1 MEKLYEILR
10 LKSDTRPVVVAT
22 SYINT
27 LCKIHRIHRE
37 ITESGYQGEV
47 LFEQL
52 LSNGHARNRFLR
64 ATTGN
69 LFCDLEITEAPNQAV
84 LDELDEFYVANPDYV
99 QMSSLTASQRDAIT
113 ERYNAA
119 QAKQLDSLVLS
130 LKEGNGTYGKK

>member
-22 SYINT
+22 SYINV
-27 LCKIHRIHRE
+27 LCKIHSIHRE
-37 ITESGYQGEV
+37 IAETGYEGEV

-69 LFCDLEITEAPNQAV
+69 LFSDLEITEAPNQSV

-99 QMSSLTASQRDAIT
+99 QMSSLTQSQKDAIT

-119 QAKQLDSLVLS
+119 QAKQLDSLIHT
-130 LKEGNGTYGKK
+130 LKERTDSDGEK